1 MKFLTTLTI
10 CLLIP
15 TMSQS
20 IQAEEVKLTTADHQ
34 NVFGTFTAAKANNDK
49 IVLLFHQ
56 ARSNRHEYDTVAP
69 VINKAGFDTLRIDQ
83 RSGGPMWGE
92 ENQTVKAAGKSTEYA
107 EAYPDLQAAVDWA
120 VSKKYKKIITVGSSY
135 TAALNFHLAKRNSDH
150 ITAMASFSPG
160 EYLGKNLSVAEAA
173 RGLKLPVYV
182 TSGSQSDELKRAD
195 DILKNANIKQLTRHR
210 PQAGVHGASTLRK
223 DRNPKGCQENLADFM
238 AFLESVK

>member
-1 MKFLTTLTI
+1 MSVSTMLSACFLLFAMTL
-10 CLLIP
+10 
-15 TMSQS
+15 S
-20 IQAEEVKLTTADHQ
+20 INAEEIKLTATDGKPI
-34 NVFGTFTAAKANNDK
+34 FGTFTAAKASNDK

-69 VINKAGFDTLRIDQ
+69 VINKAGFDTLAIDQ

-92 ENQTVKAAGKSTEYA
+92 VNQTVEAAGKSTEYA

-120 VSKKYKKIITVGSSY
+120 VSKKYKTIITVGSSY
-135 TAALNFHLAKRNSDH
+135 TAALNFHLAKKNSDH

-160 EYLGKNLSVAEAA
+160 EYLGKDLSVAKAA

-182 TSGSQSDELKRAD
+182 TSGSQSDELQRAD

-210 PQAGVHGASTLRK
+210 PKTGVHGASTLRK
-223 DRNPKGCQENLADFM
+223 DRNPKGYQENLTHFM
-238 AFLESVK
+238 QFLNSL

>member
-1 MKFLTTLTI
+1 MKFLITFTI

-15 TMSQS
+15 AMSQS
-20 IQAEEVKLTTADHQ
+20 IRAEEVELTTSDHQ
-34 NVFGTFTAAKANNDK
+34 KVFGTFTAAKANNDK

-69 VINKAGFDTLRIDQ
+69 LIIDAGYDTLRIDQ

-120 VSKKYKKIITVGSSY
+120 VSKKYKTIITVGSSY
-135 TAALNFHLAKRNSDH
+135 TAALNFHLAKRNREH
-150 ITAMASFSPG
+150 IAAIACFSPG
-160 EYLGKNLSVAEAA
+160 EYLGEDMSVAEAA

-195 DILKNANIKQLTRHR
+195 DILKNAQIKQLTRHR
-210 PQAGVHGASTLRK
+210 PKTGVHGVSTLRK
-223 DRNPKGCQENLADFM
+223 DRNPKGYQENLAHFM
-238 AFLESVK
+238 QFLRSL